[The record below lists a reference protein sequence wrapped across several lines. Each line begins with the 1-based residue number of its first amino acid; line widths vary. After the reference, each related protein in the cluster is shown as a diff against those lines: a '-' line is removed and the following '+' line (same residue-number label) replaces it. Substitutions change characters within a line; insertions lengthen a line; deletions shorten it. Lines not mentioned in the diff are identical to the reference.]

1 MVFVLTRHEGD
12 VEVFFIG
19 SDRYGRVRWSVFWA
33 DAAKF
38 TSARAAYECATTHP
52 GLRNSDEWRVIE
64 ITDRCERTR

>member
-1 MVFVLTRHEGD
+1 MVWVLSRAEGD

-19 SDRYGRVRWSVFWA
+19 ADQRGGVRWSVFWA